1 MSNKHVVLCRYTTLY
16 AVCTDSNR
24 QIPRQNLAPSLT
36 SPAACLLTSWL
47 RIPLILILFSYVA
60 LTVRQFPHVPWM
72 HCWQSVLGL
81 SSKFLMLDSGW
92 RPSCDCISC
101 FKHNG
106 WEVWQHVRNQR
117 GSSLLFICVSCS
129 YTQDC
134 AALQNAKR
142 VIFTVHDM
150 AWTKR
155 RPFFTGTRRDAVF
168 PDASWQIS
176 AICKRKK
183 TKKNKTL
190 MRECESQRNKVV
202 VSCERSP
209 LKNHR
214 SE

>member
-1 MSNKHVVLCRYTTLY
+1 ML
-16 AVCTDSNR
+16 
-24 QIPRQNLAPSLT
+24 PSRWGNFHT
-36 SPAACLLTSWL
+36 SPEC
-47 RIPLILILFSYVA
+47 VA
-60 LTVRQFPHVPWM
+60 GKVFVFTVFDAGFRVRGEAV
-72 HCWQSVLGL
+72 SVSAVL
-81 SSKFLMLDSGW
+81 STMAERCENMSDT
-92 RPSCDCISC
+92 
-101 FKHNG
+101 
-106 WEVWQHVRNQR
+106 QR
-117 GSSLLFICVSCS
+117 GSSLLCVSCC

-134 AALQNAKR
+134 AAVQNAKR

-155 RPFFTGTRRDAVF
+155 RQFFTGTSRDAVF

-176 AICKRKK
+176 AICKKK
-183 TKKNKTL
+183 QKKTL